1 MSTGDAKLSIA
12 AKYDAA
18 ADKANTSAPTK
29 SDKIKDAY
37 DLCVLDFWVK
47 TKEDGSIYL
56 KWVQQR
62 LSLQR
67 FVALGTTHAEL
78 LTFWHAFP

>member
-1 MSTGDAKLSIA
+1 MADITPAGGVVISTGDAKLSIA

-29 SDKIKDAY
+29 SDQIKDAY

-47 TKEDGSIYL
+47 AKQDGGI
-56 KWVQQR
+56 
-62 LSLQR
+62 
-67 FVALGTTHAEL
+67 FVKG
-78 LTFWHAFP
+78 